1 MALTGERLTSVTRRL
16 RTPTATEWRNG
27 RMLDAGLAHIL
38 SHNVA
43 HAQLQSLR
51 QWVFSLGPGAV
62 TNLERGYGG
71 LEDRP
76 DPGSYGG
83 LSTIAWDV
91 RTAQR
96 FGPFLAI
103 RDREA
108 TARATAFRRVRVD
121 VDCEATALT
130 LLAALTV
137 PGELPDG
144 GALAFVTASVTA
156 GRGIVT
162 LDLDPTPA
170 LLSDLWPSRLLD
182 GDSPERASVFPLD
195 LWLGWYS
202 TTGSSSI
209 YTICAHEVR

>member
-1 MALTGERLTSVTRRL
+1 MALTGERLTGVTRRL
-16 RTPTATEWRNG
+16 RTPTATEWRDG

-38 SHNVA
+38 SHNIA

-62 TNLERGYGG
+62 TNLERGYAGI
-71 LEDRP
+71 EDRP
-76 DPGSYGG
+76 DPGTYSG
-83 LSTIAWDV
+83 LSTIAWDM
-91 RTAQR
+91 RTSQR

-108 TARATAFRRVRVD
+108 SAEATAFRRVRVD
-121 VDCEATALT
+121 VDCDGTALT
-130 LLAALTV
+130 LLAALTA
-137 PGELPDG
+137 PGSLPDAS
-144 GALAFVTASVTA
+144 ALAYRTASVTA

-162 LDLDPTPA
+162 LELDPSPGLTSDQWPA
-170 LLSDLWPSRLLD
+170 RAQDSDE
-182 GDSPERASVFPLD
+182 PERCAVFPVD

>member
-27 RMLDAGLAHIL
+27 RMLDAGLAHIA

-43 HAQLQSLR
+43 HLQLQSLR
-51 QWVFSLGPGAV
+51 QWVFSLGPGSV

-76 DPGSYGG
+76 DPGSYSG
-83 LSTIAWDV
+83 LSTISWDI
-91 RTAQR
+91 RTAQH

-103 RDREA
+103 RDREESA
-108 TARATAFRRVRVD
+108 EATAFRRVRVD
-121 VDCEATALT
+121 VDCDATALT
-130 LLAALTV
+130 LLAAITL

-144 GALAFVTASVTA
+144 GALAFETASVTA

-162 LDLDPTPA
+162 IELDPSPA
-170 LLSDLWPSRLLD
+170 LLSDLWPARLPA
-182 GDSPERASVFPLD
+182 GDAPERAAVFPVD
-195 LWLGWYS
+195 LWVGWYS
-202 TTGSSSI
+202 TTGSTSI
-209 YTICAHEVR
+209 YSICAHEVR